1 MKDNLLK
8 LINQTDHIGSL
19 FHRQNVKGMPQF
31 NIISD
36 NAEFSIW
43 KQELKLE
50 LEDIHDRT
58 NDKFIRSTLVII
70 NQGFNGWQ
78 DEKSFNELYGSLLAI
93 QKNITKYYPEEAN
106 NIKLIKEDNTMRK
119 KSPKVFISHSS
130 KDKDYVVSIV
140 ELLEDIGLSQEQL
153 FCSSVPGYG
162 IPMDED
168 IYDYLKKQFEDHELY
183 VFFILSDSYY
193 QSVACMNEMGAAWIL
208 QNKYTTIL
216 LPDFEF
222 KEIQGAINPRRIGL
236 KLDSDE
242 TEVKEKL
249 GQLKDILVQEFGL
262 SEMPSVRWERKRD
275 AFISTVTKLRGQSI
289 KISNEA
295 LKLLQVASDTENGS
309 ILKTFDFEGTYI
321 ISNNINFITSQER
334 REVAKWENGLE
345 ELIKLRFVEPKGDL
359 FFVTKLGYD
368 FIDEL
373 SHK

>member
-70 NQGFNGWQ
+70 NQGFDGWQ
-78 DEKSFNELYGSLLAI
+78 DEKSFNELCGSLLAI

-153 FCSSVPGYG
+153 FCSSVAEP
-162 IPMDED
+162 
-168 IYDYLKKQFEDHELY
+168 HERWCERSGDWL
-183 VFFILSDSYY
+183 
-193 QSVACMNEMGAAWIL
+193 
-208 QNKYTTIL
+208 
-216 LPDFEF
+216 
-222 KEIQGAINPRRIGL
+222 NPPP
-236 KLDSDE
+236 
-242 TEVKEKL
+242 T
-249 GQLKDILVQEFGL
+249 
-262 SEMPSVRWERKRD
+262 
-275 AFISTVTKLRGQSI
+275 
-289 KISNEA
+289 
-295 LKLLQVASDTENGS
+295 
-309 ILKTFDFEGTYI
+309 
-321 ISNNINFITSQER
+321 
-334 REVAKWENGLE
+334 
-345 ELIKLRFVEPKGDL
+345 RF
-359 FFVTKLGYD
+359 
-368 FIDEL
+368 
-373 SHK
+373 